1 MDWLNEAR
9 CGSLTPIF
17 VCTRQCK
24 KNLRCL
30 FDFSTILNVGH
41 GLAMMW
47 EVADTP
53 GPFAMTGVQDIFTEY
68 VRFIKWAKKEGLKWQ
83 SKRFVFV

>member
-1 MDWLNEAR
+1 MAQEAFTG
-9 CGSLTPIF
+9 GSCAKL
-17 VCTRQCK
+17 CK
-24 KNLRCL
+24 NPRKNLRCL
-30 FDFSTILNVGH
+30 ARFSTILNVGH

-53 GPFAMTGVQDIFTEY
+53 GPFAMTGVQDISTEKCL
-68 VRFIKWAKKEGLKWQ
+68 FQKWAKKEGLKWQ

>member
-1 MDWLNEAR
+1 MRDLLVQKFWAKHRN
-9 CGSLTPIF
+9 
-17 VCTRQCK
+17 
-24 KNLRCL
+24 NLRCPK
-30 FDFSTILNVGH
+30 DFSTICNVGH

-53 GPFAMTGVQDIFTEY
+53 GPFAMTGVQDISTEKCLF
-68 VRFIKWAKKEGLKWQ
+68 RKWAKKEGLKWQ

>member
-1 MDWLNEAR
+1 MIKVSHSV
-9 CGSLTPIF
+9 GTP
-17 VCTRQCK
+17 CTKKIYGNPR
-24 KNLRCL
+24 KNLRCPDL
-30 FDFSTILNVGH
+30 FSTILNVGH

-53 GPFAMTGVQDIFTEY
+53 GPFAMTGVQDISTEKCL
-68 VRFIKWAKKEGLKWQ
+68 FKKWAKKEGLQWQ

>member
-1 MDWLNEAR
+1 MYKKI
-9 CGSLTPIF
+9 CGNP
-17 VCTRQCK
+17 R
-24 KNLRCL
+24 KNLRCPNI
-30 FDFSTILNVGH
+30 FSTILNVGH

-53 GPFAMTGVQDIFTEY
+53 GPFAMTGVQDISTEKCL
-68 VRFIKWAKKEGLKWQ
+68 FKKWAKKEGLQWQ